1 MLQNLLKKNVNKNLP
16 SKSLLFDYVDTI
28 ENNNSDNEDLKESLK
43 QLREIIEYNI
53 PDISYIK
60 SINKYEEL
68 VDSLKKLSINNN
80 VDEVK
85 KIIQL
90 AKIL

>member
-1 MLQNLLKKNVNKNLP
+1 MLFR
-16 SKSLLFDYVDTI
+16 SI
-28 ENNNSDNEDLKESLK
+28 ENNNSDKEDLKESLK
-43 QLREIIEYNI
+43 QLKEIIEYNI
-53 PDISYIK
+53 PDINYIK

-68 VDSLKKLSINNN
+68 VDSLKTLSINNN

-90 AKIL
+90 AKII